1 MIIIILDE
9 ATASL
14 DSESEYLLQK
24 GLEELMAGR
33 TVIAIAH
40 RLSTL
45 RSMNRILMLERGQI
59 VADGFHDDLL
69 QTNESYERLWKMQVL
84 V

>member
-1 MIIIILDE
+1 MV
-9 ATASL
+9 
-14 DSESEYLLQK
+14 
-24 GLEELMAGR
+24 GR

-45 RSMNRILMLERGQI
+45 RSMDRILMFEKGQI
-59 VADGFHDDLL
+59 IADGFHDDLL
-69 QTNESYERLWKMQVL
+69 QTSEFYKRLWNMQVL